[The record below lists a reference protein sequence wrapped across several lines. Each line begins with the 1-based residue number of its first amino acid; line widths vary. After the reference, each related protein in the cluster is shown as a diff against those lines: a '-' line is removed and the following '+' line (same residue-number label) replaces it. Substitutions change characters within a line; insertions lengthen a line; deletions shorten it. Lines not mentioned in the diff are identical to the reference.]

1 MATVPSGSEL
11 LTEHLRDSMRRAG
24 LDPDVY
30 DPDFIFGVFI
40 MWLAENDSVLTG
52 TGVEKIDTFRP

>member
-1 MATVPSGSEL
+1 MPTVPSGSEL
-11 LTEHLRDSMRRAG
+11 LTEHLRTRLKNAG

-52 TGVEKIDTFRP
+52 QGVEKIDTFRP